1 MRHLVLLAA
10 FCWLASRCDLDV
22 KLQLVELFHKVINPD
37 VIKNAYKRTKSVPA
51 DQDQII
57 AHVADVTTKEFS
69 EASSAIRNIQK
80 TAEQAYQKHT
90 WSKTL
95 ENSFWNAFT
104 DPISSTNGSYLPVT
118 WINRYK
124 GNVSLSYSAVN
135 LPIDVFPNW
144 TDVKNTIQWTKGLNQ
159 AFTENY
165 HHKPVNI
172 FWQYLGT
179 PQGIMRS
186 YPASFI
192 EEKQRFTFDVRH
204 RPWYNEGIGCPKD
217 VVLLIDTSG
226 SLEGFPSK
234 LLKTTARKMIE
245 LILSDSDFVAAIG
258 VGTSGNVVAYLS
270 ILNFSLCYDLIASLL
285 FVTNSKR
292 IRN

>member
-1 MRHLVLLAA
+1 MRLLVLMVVL
-10 FCWLASRCDLDV
+10 CWLSARSELDL
-22 KLQLVELFHKVINPD
+22 KIRLLELFHKVIDVD
-37 VIKNAYKRTKSVPA
+37 VIQQAYEQRTRGIKA
-51 DQDQII
+51 DHEEII
-57 AHVADVTTKEFS
+57 NHVAGVTTTEFS
-69 EASSAIRNIQK
+69 EASTAIRNIQK
-80 TAEQAYQKHT
+80 TAKESY
-90 WSKTL
+90 L
-95 ENSFWNAFT
+95 EHRWAQELNNSFWDAFKN
-104 DPISSTNGSYLPVT
+104 PISSTNGSHLPVT
-118 WINRYK
+118 WIDRYK
-124 GNVSLSYSAVN
+124 GNVSLSNSAVN

-144 TDVKNTIQWTKGLNQ
+144 TDVKNTIQWTKGLNR

-165 HHKPVNI
+165 HSKPVNI

-186 YPASFI
+186 YPGSFI

-258 VGTSGNVVAYLS
+258 VGTTGKSFSKLLAHIFCFEHQIMYNVHHF
-270 ILNFSLCYDLIASLL
+270 IPNP
-285 FVTNSKR
+285 
-292 IRN
+292 

>member
-1 MRHLVLLAA
+1 MEVT
-10 FCWLASRCDLDV
+10 F
-22 KLQLVELFHKVINPD
+22 QLVDMFHKVID
-37 VIKNAYKRTKSVPA
+37 SKAIEQAYKKTKSVHA
-51 DQDQII
+51 DQDQLIS
-57 AHVADVTTKEFS
+57 HVADITTKEFS

-80 TAEQAYQKHT
+80 TAKESYLEHI
-90 WSKTL
+90 WSTDL
-95 ENSFWNAFT
+95 NNSFWDGFT
-104 DPISSTNGSYLPVT
+104 DPISSTNGSHLPVT
-118 WINRYK
+118 WIYRYK
-124 GNVSLSYSAVN
+124 GNVSLSNSAVN

-144 TDVKNTIQWTKGLNQ
+144 TDVKNTIQWTKGLNR

-165 HHKPVNI
+165 HSKPANI

-186 YPASFI
+186 YPGSSI
-192 EEKQRFTFDVRH
+192 NEEKRFEFDVRR

-234 LLKTTARKMIE
+234 LLKSTAREMVK

-258 VGTSGNVVAYLS
+258 VGTTGNVV
-270 ILNFSLCYDLIASLL
+270 
-285 FVTNSKR
+285 K
-292 IRN
+292 